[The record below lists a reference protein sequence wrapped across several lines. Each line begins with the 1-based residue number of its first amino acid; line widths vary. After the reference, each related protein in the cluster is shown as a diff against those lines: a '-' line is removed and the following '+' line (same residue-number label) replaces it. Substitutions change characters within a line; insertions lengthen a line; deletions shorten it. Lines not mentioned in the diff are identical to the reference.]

1 MKKVIK
7 VQQPVI
13 YFRRWSRKGYAV
25 FCSIGRCV
33 SVRQLRKNVAEASL
47 KKQKSA
53 LAVCLWKSTGGFDI
67 DIEGEAEPDL
77 PDICSQLL
85 SMSIHPQATTE
96 VCGSVYFVLRESED
110 KIAG

>member
-1 MKKVIK
+1 ML
-7 VQQPVI
+7 QPVI

-53 LAVCLWKSTGGFDI
+53 LAVCLWKST
-67 DIEGEAEPDL
+67 EGSDVYITDDEREPDL
-77 PDICSQLL
+77 PDIFPMLL
-85 SMSIHPQATTE
+85 FVPVHLQATIKD
-96 VCGSVYFVLRESED
+96 CGNIYFVLNESEN
-110 KIAG
+110 KVAG